1 MDGGGCV
8 VWGAGWSVRSSLSI
22 AAISDRSATFFQVP
36 CPPPFDSLRGLCP
49 GAVPASL
56 NGLCPGRTLSTDFLQ
71 VGLCPSLCNNG
82 FLEHRRLVH
91 RPAALAAC
99 AALAALAADGVNV
112 LDLQYM
118 SLPSIACSAEQFRT
132 LQTVLLGRVAS
143 RQMRAVLLLCSL
155 SNSTRYK

>member
-1 MDGGGCV
+1 MVAV
-8 VWGAGWSVRSSLSI
+8 VWCGVRGGQCDLHYQLQQFRIDQQHFSKCRALLPSTPF
-22 AAISDRSATFFQVP
+22 ADFVQVR
-36 CPPPFDSLRGLCP
+36 CPPPL
-49 GAVPASL
+49 
-56 NGLCPGRTLSTDFLQ
+56 TDFVR

-99 AALAALAADGVNV
+99 AALAGLAADGVNV

-118 SLPSIACSAEQFRT
+118 SLPSIARSAEQFRT